1 MQRFSLCIDI
11 DGTLTSEENENAYES
26 KTYIGTVRRGV
37 REVIAELY
45 QTHYIHFMT
54 AREES
59 LVSAC
64 VSWLYRQQLP
74 FDSLSLFSPA
84 TKEDR
89 VRELEG
95 DFVIEGSYE
104 HALRLAG
111 LGFQVL
117 LLDSSGN
124 QGPILPNITRVYNW
138 YHVKAALLRSQ
149 EQEAS

>member
-1 MQRFSLCIDI
+1 MQRLSLCIDI
-11 DGTLTSEENENAYES
+11 DGALPSEENENIYGIRAYN
-26 KTYIGTVRRGV
+26 GTLRRGA

-45 QTHYIHFMT
+45 QTHYIHFVS

-59 LVSAC
+59 LESAC
-64 VSWLYRQQLP
+64 ISWLYRQQIP
-74 FDSLSLFSPA
+74 FDSLSLFCPA

-89 VRELEG
+89 VNALES

-104 HALRLAG
+104 QALRLAG

-117 LLDSSGN
+117 LLDNSSN
-124 QGPILPNITRVYNW
+124 QGPILPSITRVYNW
-138 YHVKAALLRSQ
+138 YHVKAAILRSL